1 MKSTI
6 IHISDLHFH
15 TYPKNFHDLKSK
27 RVLGMLN
34 SIFRR
39 ARQFPIDRSKKLV
52 EKISKMKWDH
62 LVISGDLTQLSLES
76 EFSLARETFDPL
88 LKNNSRV
95 TIIPGNHDRY
105 VSETFSDDLFKKYF
119 GVFFGKE
126 EVHSLEINSDWV
138 IIGWDSVHPNDW
150 FTASGT
156 VRRSTIIET
165 EKIIRSFSKDKK
177 FIIVNHYPL
186 TFPIDWKFDHFHE
199 LYNLLP
205 VQKWILRFPQIRLY
219 LHGHIH
225 KNWVHNLSRESDKE
239 LLLVNSAA
247 SSAKPFPGQRSS
259 FHQIEIDGE
268 NLNINPIMLN

>member
-1 MKSTI
+1 MKKTI

-15 TYPKNFHDLKSK
+15 KYPKKFYEWKSK
-27 RVLGMLN
+27 RFLGVAN
-34 SIFRR
+34 TFFRR
-39 ARQFPIDRSKKLV
+39 ARQFPLYRAKKLV
-52 EKISKMKWDH
+52 KQISKMKWDH

-88 LKNNSRV
+88 LKNNTRV

-138 IIGWDSVHPNDW
+138 IIGWDSVHPNDL

-165 EKIIRSFSKDKK
+165 EKIIRSFSKNKK

-186 TFPIDWKFDHFHE
+186 TFPINWKFDHSHE

-259 FHQIEIDGE
+259 FHQIEHYNAESSLKLSKD
-268 NLNINPIMLN
+268 

>member
-1 MKSTI
+1 MKSSI

-15 TYPKNFHDLKSK
+15 TYPKNFHELKSK
-27 RVLGMLN
+27 RLIGMLN

-39 ARQFPIDRSKKLV
+39 ARQFPIDRSEKLV
-52 EKISKMKWDH
+52 EKIRKMKCDH

-76 EFSLARETFDPL
+76 EFSLARKTLDPL

-105 VSETFSDDLFKKYF
+105 VSQSLSNDLFKKYF
-119 GVFFGKE
+119 GEFFGKE
-126 EVHSLEINSDWV
+126 EIHLQEINSDWI

-156 VRRSTIIET
+156 VRRSTLIET

-186 TFPIDWKFDHFHE
+186 TFPANWKLDHFHE
-199 LYNLLP
+199 LYNLIP
-205 VQKWILRFPQIRLY
+205 VQKWVLRFSQIRLY

-225 KNWVHNLSRESDKE
+225 KNWVHQLSRESGEE

-247 SSAKPFPGQRSS
+247 SSAIPSSEKDSS

-268 NLNINPIMLN
+268 NLNIKQIILN